1 MTVHQLVEFWEKSC
15 SGQLT
20 ATTFKIRLPMEDAAR
35 IEALA
40 EMYPK
45 RSRESII
52 TDLLSAAL
60 GDLVTGLPYVQGKQI
75 IARDEE
81 GEPIY
86 EDVGPTP
93 RYLQLTRKYLS
104 RYRAVDDD
112 KPQRPG

>member
-1 MTVHQLVEFWEKSC
+1 MTVHQLVEFWEKSF
-15 SGQLT
+15 SGPLT
-20 ATTFKIRLPMEDAAR
+20 ATTYQLRLPMEDAAK

-60 GDLVTGLPYVQGKQI
+60 GELVTGLPYVQGNQI

-86 EDVGPTP
+86 EDIGPTP
-93 RYLQLTRKYLS
+93 RYLQLTRKHLS
-104 RYRAVDDD
+104 RYQEGALDNH
-112 KPQRPG
+112 